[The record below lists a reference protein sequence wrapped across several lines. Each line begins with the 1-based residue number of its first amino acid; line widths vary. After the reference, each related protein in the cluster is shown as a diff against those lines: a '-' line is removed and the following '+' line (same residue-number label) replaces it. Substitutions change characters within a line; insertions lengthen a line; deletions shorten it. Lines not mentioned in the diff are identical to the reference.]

1 MTIIND
7 YTVTPAAEGR
17 PFGAQWVLTVPWAH
31 PLWSQ
36 YWVALYDLT
45 TKHADGTV
53 PMIVRPGMTHEMMV
67 WAIDPD
73 KPVTT
78 WEGRP
83 DGCLLTPPN
92 HGYQFKAE
100 SDEAATARIAGY
112 IDAIDKQQL
121 SPDTDWRGVWNEMF
135 QDGASLHW
143 NALERAAATVQ

>member
-7 YTVTPAAEGR
+7 HQVFHTPGR
-17 PFGAQWVLTVPWAH
+17 PFGAIWFLTVPWAH

-36 YWVALYDLT
+36 YFVSLCDLT
-45 TKHADGTV
+45 TQVAKPA
-53 PMIVRPGMTHEMMV
+53 MIVRAGMTHEVMV
-67 WAIDPD
+67 WAVDP
-73 KPVTT
+73 KFKLGK
-78 WEGRP
+78 WEDRP
-83 DGCLLTPPN
+83 KGGFLLQPAN